1 MEINLNNCTFLH
13 YEQLYIL
20 LSENVVFHQ
29 LMYNVSQLLCRLFPS
44 HITLGPHEF
53 A

>member
-29 LMYNVSQLLCRLFPS
+29 MYYVRQLLCRLFPS
-44 HITLGPHEF
+44 HITLGSHEF

>member
-20 LSENVVFHQ
+20 LSDNVVFHH
-29 LMYNVSQLLCRLFPS
+29 YVRQLLCRLFPS
-44 HITLGPHEF
+44 HITMGPHEF